1 MTHSLD
7 TGKQIHFIIN
17 IDIVLFCT
25 AIRHIGNNA
34 RVVAIATE
42 RDCISPTLDVIHYIY
57 TYSLRFLLIVDI
69 NYRGKPTTI
78 FTIGHYGFSWI
89 A

>member
-1 MTHSLD
+1 
-7 TGKQIHFIIN
+7 
-17 IDIVLFCT
+17 
-25 AIRHIGNNA
+25 
-34 RVVAIATE
+34 
-42 RDCISPTLDVIHYIY
+42 
-57 TYSLRFLLIVDI
+57 VDI